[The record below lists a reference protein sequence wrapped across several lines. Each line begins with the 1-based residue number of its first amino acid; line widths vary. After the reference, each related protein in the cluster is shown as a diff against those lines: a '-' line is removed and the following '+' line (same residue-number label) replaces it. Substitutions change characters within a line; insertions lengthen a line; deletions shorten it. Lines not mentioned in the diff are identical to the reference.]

1 MVSTKLQI
9 LLSVVFFQNIIW
21 IDFFLNFISL
31 YNILFLFLVYLGFLD
46 TIFFMLSL
54 LYTLQYC
61 SFASI
66 SSAACLC
73 FTLYIIKDFSSRACV
88 IGLFMPGLLWF
99 IQFYSCSLFV
109 PKLTYSLQYKYF
121 PLQEERNIISG
132 NSDILIKSVG
142 NQLIL

>member
-1 MVSTKLQI
+1 MT
-9 LLSVVFFQNIIW
+9 
-21 IDFFLNFISL
+21 FFL
-31 YNILFLFLVYLGFLD
+31 ILFHYIIFFSYSWFIWVGGRFLD